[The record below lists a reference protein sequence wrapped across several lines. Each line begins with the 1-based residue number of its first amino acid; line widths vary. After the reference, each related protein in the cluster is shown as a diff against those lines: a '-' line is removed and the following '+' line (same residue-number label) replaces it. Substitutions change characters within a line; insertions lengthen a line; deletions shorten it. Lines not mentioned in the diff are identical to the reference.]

1 MFYLDKHVNLG
12 FKNNTDVT
20 LGVLNPVNGFNPKK
34 ATWHYPENEGFFF
47 FDVISAVGSK
57 WKPAK
62 VFGPDAQPVL
72 IDNQITGTVS
82 MFVNWNKTE
91 KKLKRVN
98 VEIE

>member
-1 MFYLDKHVNLG
+1 MFYLDKYVNLG

-20 LGVLNPVNGFNPKK
+20 LGVLNPVNGSNPKK
-34 ATWHYPENEGFFF
+34 ATWHYPEKEGVFF

-62 VFGPDAQPVL
+62 VFGPDVQPVL
-72 IDNQITGTVS
+72 IDKQITGTLS